1 MSGEVVNLRAARK
14 LRQRAKKRAE
24 ADANAAKFGQ
34 SKAERSLHQARADKA
49 RATLDAHR
57 REPSDEGA

>member
-1 MSGEVVNLRAARK
+1 MSGDIVNLRAARK
-14 LRQRAKKRAE
+14 LRERAKRRAE

-34 SKAERSLHQARADKA
+34 SKAGRKLHQARADMA

-57 REPSDEGA
+57 REGQDDGA